1 MDLYSISKKIRR
13 NTHGIM
19 AQIVFRW
26 SPRSMTGEAL
36 AQDDLLPLFEAARW
50 APSAFNNQPWRFY
63 YALRDSSKFDD
74 LMGLLVEKNRQW
86 CINAAC
92 LMIVVSKKTYDHNSS
107 PMRSHVYD
115 TGAAWMAMATEGVRR
130 GYVVHG
136 MAGFDSKAASE
147 YLALGD
153 EYQVNF
159 MAAVGV
165 PSAHVEGEEV
175 SQRRPVDEIVIP
187 L

>member
-1 MDLYSISKKIRR
+1 MNLHSIAR
-13 NTHGIM
+13 NKRDNPHNILDE
-19 AQIVFRW
+19 IVYRW
-26 SPRSMTGEAL
+26 SPRSMNGQGL
-36 AQDDLLPLFEAARW
+36 AEGDLLSLFEAARW

-63 YALRDSSKFDD
+63 YALRDSDRFDE
-74 LMGLLVEKNRQW
+74 LMGLLVEKNKQW

-92 LMIVVSKKTYDHNSS
+92 LMIVVSKKTYDHNGR
-107 PMRSHVYD
+107 PMRSHAYD
-115 TGAAWMAMATEGVRR
+115 TGAAWMALAIKGLRR

-136 MAGFDSKAASE
+136 MAGFDDEAASD

-159 MAAVGV
+159 MAAVGKPAPEV
-165 PSAHVEGEEV
+165 KAEAV
-175 SQRRPVDEIVIP
+175 SQRKEIDEIAIA

>member
-1 MDLYSISKKIRR
+1 MNLHSIARNKRDNPHKILDE
-13 NTHGIM
+13 
-19 AQIVFRW
+19 IVCRW
-26 SPRSMTGEAL
+26 SPRSMNGQGLTEE
-36 AQDDLLPLFEAARW
+36 DLLSLFEAARW

-63 YALRDSSKFDD
+63 YALRNSDRFND
-74 LMGLLVEKNRQW
+74 LLGLLVEKNKQW
-86 CINAAC
+86 CISAAC
-92 LMIVVSKKTYDHNSS
+92 LMIVVSKKTYDHNGS

-115 TGAAWMAMATEGVRR
+115 TGAAWMALAMEGLRR

-136 MAGFDSKAASE
+136 MAGFDDEAASE

-159 MAAVGV
+159 MAAVGN
-165 PSAHVEGEEV
+165 PAPEVEAEAV
-175 SQRRPVDEIVIP
+175 SQRKEIDEIAIA

>member
-1 MDLYSISKKIRR
+1 MDLHSIPRKIRE
-13 NTHGIM
+13 NTNGVM
-19 AQIVFRW
+19 DQIVFRW
-26 SPRSMTGEAL
+26 SPRSMTGETL
-36 AQDDLLPLFEAARW
+36 SQEDLLPLFEAARW

-63 YALRDSSKFDD
+63 YALRDSNKFDD
-74 LMGLLVEKNRQW
+74 LMGLLVDKNRQW
-86 CINAAC
+86 CVNAAC
-92 LMIVVSKKTYDHNSS
+92 LMIVVSKKTYDHNGS

-115 TGAAWMAMATEGVRR
+115 TGAAWMAMAIEGIRR

-136 MAGFDSKAASE
+136 MAGFDSKAASD
-147 YLALGD
+147 YLALWD

-165 PSAHVEGEEV
+165 PSIQIEGEEV
-175 SQRRPVDEIVIP
+175 SQRKPVNEIAIP

>member
-1 MDLYSISKKIRR
+1 MNL
-13 NTHGIM
+13 HGI
-19 AQIVFRW
+19 ARKRRDNAHKILDEIVYRW
-26 SPRSMTGEAL
+26 SPRSMTGRTLPKE
-36 AQDDLLPLFEAARW
+36 DLLSLFEAARW

-63 YALRDSSKFDD
+63 YALRDSDGFSD
-74 LMGLLVEKNRQW
+74 LLGLLVEKNRQW

-92 LMIVVSKKTYDHNSS
+92 LLIVVSKKTYDHNGR

-115 TGAAWMAMATEGVRR
+115 TGAAWMAFAIEGLRR

-136 MAGFDSKAASE
+136 MAGFDNEAATE
-147 YLALGD
+147 YLALGE

-159 MAAVGV
+159 MAAVGD
-165 PSAHVEGEEV
+165 PAGEVETEAV
-175 SQRRPVDEIVIP
+175 SQRKQIDEIAIE

>member
-1 MDLYSISKKIRR
+1 MNLHNTSSRIRK
-13 NTHGIM
+13 NAHSVLDE
-19 AQIVFRW
+19 IVFRW
-26 SPRSMTGEAL
+26 SPRSMSGEAM
-36 AQDDLLPLFEAARW
+36 AESDLLPLFEAARW

-63 YALRDSSKFDD
+63 YALRDTDKFED
-74 LMGLLVEKNRQW
+74 LMGLLVEKNQQW
-86 CINAAC
+86 CTNAAC
-92 LMIVVSKKTYDHNSS
+92 LMIVVSKKTYDHNGS

-115 TGAAWMAMATEGVRR
+115 TGAAWMALAIEGVRR

-136 MAGFDSKAASE
+136 MAGFDNTAASE

-159 MAAVGV
+159 MAAVGS
-165 PSAHVEGEEV
+165 PAPEVEDEAV
-175 SQRRPVDEIVIP
+175 SQRKPIGEIAIA